1 MAIFLLDPTY
11 PENEDQ
17 QAEFAKRLNTLASEL
32 FTDLAIEEVD
42 AGPSA
47 SIPGWAI
54 SVGAVGWFIFS
65 APATI
70 SENLPLWKSG
80 FTKIVELASQLDL
93 DFSIDLHDAAATA
106 IFECSQQFSWNDSE
120 IEIISCTR
128 HSRNLNG
135 ISSNYILPTE
145 ILEPASW
152 MEKHDEACKQL
163 ECRYTFLIRNS
174 YDSATVLVDRKG
186 RCEFAKML

>member
-11 PENEDQ
+11 PEHEEQ
-17 QAEFAKRLNTLASEL
+17 HTEFANRLNALARERL
-32 FTDLAIEEVD
+32 PNVVIEEVD

-47 SIPGWAI
+47 SVPGWAI
-54 SVGAVGWFIFS
+54 SIGAIGWFIFS

-80 FTKIVELASQLDL
+80 FTKIVELASELDL
-93 DFSIDLHDAAATA
+93 DFSIDLHDAAASA
-106 IFECSQQFSWNDSE
+106 ILECSQQFSWSDSE

-135 ISSNYILPTE
+135 IWSDYVLAAE
-145 ILEPASW
+145 IQEPADW
-152 MEKHDEACKQL
+152 VEKHHEACKQL
-163 ECRYTFLIRNS
+163 ECRYTFLVRKS
-174 YDSATVLVDRKG
+174 YDSATIVIDRKG